1 MGTKQ
6 LDIASY
12 LAGLPLFQEMSPA
25 ELERLAHS
33 CQLYHHLRGEE
44 IFRVGQPC
52 EEFHVV
58 VTGQVKL
65 YVISSAGHEK
75 VIELIAPGH
84 TFAEPIAGNDLP
96 LRIIVPLD
104 EVLAEI
110 DFGAL
115 QVLLRF
121 DGDHGRGFWGF
132 TKCLSPDRSWCLPK
146 SLQNSV

>member
-58 VTGQVKL
+58 VTPLRRVHEA
-65 YVISSAGHEK
+65 SSA
-75 VIELIAPGH
+75 
-84 TFAEPIAGNDLP
+84 
-96 LRIIVPLD
+96 
-104 EVLAEI
+104 
-110 DFGAL
+110 
-115 QVLLRF
+115 
-121 DGDHGRGFWGF
+121 
-132 TKCLSPDRSWCLPK
+132 
-146 SLQNSV
+146 